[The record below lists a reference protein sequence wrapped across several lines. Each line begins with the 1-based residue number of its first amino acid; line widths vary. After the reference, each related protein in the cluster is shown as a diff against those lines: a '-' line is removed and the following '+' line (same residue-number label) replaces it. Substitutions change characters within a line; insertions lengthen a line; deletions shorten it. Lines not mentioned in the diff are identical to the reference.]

1 MKLDQKG
8 QRRFMDSFN
17 SEDEKTCWD
26 WNGTKNNAGYPLFSY
41 MGRMISATKTAYGL
55 YYKRRI
61 PKGWV
66 VSHTCDNVACMN
78 PDHLYITSR
87 SDLTQELYKTGRM
100 KPADQKG
107 ANNPNSK
114 LTEDDVRTIRQKK
127 AEGVTHNVLAEEY
140 GVTKTT
146 ISQIYNR
153 KLWAHV
159 A

>member
-8 QRRFMDSFN
+8 QRRFMDSFK

-41 MGRMISATKTAYGL
+41 KGRMISATKTAYSL

-66 VSHTCDNVACMN
+66 VSHTCDKVDCMN

-100 KPADQKG
+100 KPANQKG

-114 LTEDDVRTIRQKK
+114 LTEDDVRAIRQKK
-127 AEGVTHNVLAEEY
+127 VEGVTHSVLAEEY